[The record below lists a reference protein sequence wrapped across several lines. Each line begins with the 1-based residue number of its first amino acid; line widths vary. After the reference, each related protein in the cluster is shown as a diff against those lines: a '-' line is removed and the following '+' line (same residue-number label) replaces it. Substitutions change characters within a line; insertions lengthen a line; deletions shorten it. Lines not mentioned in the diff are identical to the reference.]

1 MSTIIDAKGKPC
13 PTPVILAKQAMAAG
27 EHSFTVLVDNT
38 TAVENLK
45 RLAGNQ
51 GFGAAV
57 TQGEG
62 VFSVAFTRTGCAACE
77 EAVSAPLPAPGG
89 DWAVFV
95 GRDIIGDGDRELG
108 ANLMRMFFYTLS
120 QGDDLPKSILFM
132 NGGVKLPALDEQVV
146 GHLKELEQKGCEILV
161 CGTCLNFF
169 GIADQL
175 KIGTVSNMYDITKR
189 MFDAAKV
196 ISL

>member
-27 EHSFTVLVDNT
+27 EHSFTVLVDNA

-62 VFSVAFTRTGCAACE
+62 VFSVAFTRT
-77 EAVSAPLPAPGG
+77 SDAPATTPADP
-89 DWAVFV
+89 
-95 GRDIIGDGDRELG
+95 
-108 ANLMRMFFYTLS
+108 
-120 QGDDLPKSILFM
+120 P
-132 NGGVKLPALDEQVV
+132 
-146 GHLKELEQKGCEILV
+146 
-161 CGTCLNFF
+161 
-169 GIADQL
+169 
-175 KIGTVSNMYDITKR
+175 
-189 MFDAAKV
+189 
-196 ISL
+196 

>member
-108 ANLMRMFFYTLS
+108 AN
-120 QGDDLPKSILFM
+120 QI
-132 NGGVKLPALDEQVV
+132 PA
-146 GHLKELEQKGCEILV
+146 HLKALADAGVEILV
-161 CGTCLNFF
+161 CGTCLSFY
-169 GIADQL
+169 GLTDQL
-175 KIGTVSNMYDITKR
+175 QVGTVSNMYDIVTR
-189 MFDAAKV
+189 MQRAAKV
-196 ISL
+196 VSL

>member
-27 EHSFTVLVDNT
+27 EHSFTVLVDNA

-77 EAVSAPLPAPGG
+77 EAVSAPPCPPPAATGPCL
-89 DWAVFV
+89 WA
-95 GRDIIGDGDRELG
+95 GI
-108 ANLMRMFFYTLS
+108 S
-120 QGDDLPKSILFM
+120 S
-132 NGGVKLPALDEQVV
+132 
-146 GHLKELEQKGCEILV
+146 
-161 CGTCLNFF
+161 GTAT
-169 GIADQL
+169 GSWAP
-175 KIGTVSNMYDITKR
+175 T
-189 MFDAAKV
+189 
-196 ISL
+196 

>member
-62 VFSVAFTRTGCAACE
+62 VFSVAFTRTGCAGE
-77 EAVSAPLPAPGG
+77 GPPV
-89 DWAVFV
+89 
-95 GRDIIGDGDRELG
+95 RR
-108 ANLMRMFFYTLS
+108 R
-120 QGDDLPKSILFM
+120 
-132 NGGVKLPALDEQVV
+132 
-146 GHLKELEQKGCEILV
+146 
-161 CGTCLNFF
+161 
-169 GIADQL
+169 
-175 KIGTVSNMYDITKR
+175 
-189 MFDAAKV
+189 
-196 ISL
+196 

>member
-89 DWAVFV
+89 DWA
-95 GRDIIGDGDRELG
+95 GI
-108 ANLMRMFFYTLS
+108 S
-120 QGDDLPKSILFM
+120 S
-132 NGGVKLPALDEQVV
+132 
-146 GHLKELEQKGCEILV
+146 
-161 CGTCLNFF
+161 GTATGNW
-169 GIADQL
+169 AP
-175 KIGTVSNMYDITKR
+175 T
-189 MFDAAKV
+189 
-196 ISL
+196 

>member
-108 ANLMRMFFYTLS
+108 ANRCPGCSSTPWS
-120 QGDDLPKSILFM
+120 RGRIS
-132 NGGVKLPALDEQVV
+132 PAR
-146 GHLKELEQKGCEILV
+146 C
-161 CGTCLNFF
+161 
-169 GIADQL
+169 
-175 KIGTVSNMYDITKR
+175 S
-189 MFDAAKV
+189 
-196 ISL
+196 S